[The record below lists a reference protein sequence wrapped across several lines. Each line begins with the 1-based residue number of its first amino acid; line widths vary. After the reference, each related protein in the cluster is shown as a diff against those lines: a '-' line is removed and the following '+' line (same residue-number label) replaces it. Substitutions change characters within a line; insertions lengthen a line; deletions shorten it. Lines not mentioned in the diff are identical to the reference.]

1 MKNCENKNGKRL
13 INGYVSD
20 SNNNPVRD
28 SVIMLYINYI
38 NKRKVEVTEKLA
50 YTTTNLFGEFSFLIN
65 LSDFP
70 ESTFII
76 EAHNPFK
83 EIY

>member
-1 MKNCENKNGKRL
+1 MKYCENQNGKRL
-13 INGYVSD
+13 ISGYVSD
-20 SNNNPVRD
+20 ANNNPVRD
-28 SVIMLYINYI
+28 SIVMLYVNYI

-76 EAHNPFK
+76 EAYNPFK